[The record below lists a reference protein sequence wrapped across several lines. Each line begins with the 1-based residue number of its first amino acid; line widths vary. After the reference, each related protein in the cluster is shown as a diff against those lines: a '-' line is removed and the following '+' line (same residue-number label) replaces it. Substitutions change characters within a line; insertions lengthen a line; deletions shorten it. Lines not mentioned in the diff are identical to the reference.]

1 MPVDRAEGSLRP
13 PRAAGLERAV
23 EAGIVGGVVAGIPMA
38 LFVVVASA
46 TWLGDG
52 LFTPA
57 YRVATMVETT
67 VLDTSLRD
75 AEAGDPFSF
84 SREAVAFGLALHCF
98 AAGSLGAIFAC
109 LAMALRP
116 RGARALAVAGVA
128 YALAAGVVIGL
139 AVLPALARPMELGEP
154 FASLAAI
161 VGWPSF
167 LAAHAIYGLAL
178 GLWPP
183 LRAAVAPSAPAPTTS
198 REAGA

>member
-1 MPVDRAEGSLRP
+1 VPVASADGSLRP
-13 PRAAGLERAV
+13 SRAAGLERVA

-57 YRVATMVETT
+57 YRIATMVETT
-67 VLDTSLRD
+67 VLDTSLR
-75 AEAGDPFSF
+75 AAGAGDPFF
-84 SREAVAFGLALHCF
+84 LSREAVAFGVAVHCF

-109 LAMALRP
+109 LARALRL
-116 RGARALAVAGVA
+116 RGARALAVAGA
-128 YALAAGVVIGL
+128 TYALAAAVLIGL
-139 AVLPALARPMELGEP
+139 AVLPALARPMGLGEP
-154 FASLAAI
+154 FASLATV

-183 LRAAVAPSAPAPTTS
+183 LRTALAPPAPGPTTS
-198 REAGA
+198 PEAGV